1 MTKDMVTMD
10 RSAAREGKRMEQK
23 ENKNVFQS
31 VRTKIVGVMI
41 IAMVILAVCLSV
53 LLIRNLRIPLMEINK
68 NYLYDLALAYGEK
81 ISDQIDMIGYNTTT
95 GYYRLS
101 ESIGEVG
108 LDGVASSYA
117 YLVSED
123 GTMLY
128 HPTQEK
134 VGQPVENAVVKSLV
148 EQLQAGTVP
157 EPGVIEYEFKGAM
170 KYAAYYVTKKGHC
183 ILVVSADRDDL
194 MATVHRVTI
203 TGAICAIFLVIIAS
217 IIAFLIVNKIVKP
230 ILEVTNIVSR
240 LAHMDFSEID
250 GQEKLTA
257 RNDETGQMSRA
268 VAELRGQLADVVFEL
283 RSQSEQLFEASDTL
297 NTNATETATTV
308 NQVEKAVSDISDG
321 ASSQA
326 SETQKAKENVILMG
340 NMVEETTREVKEMID
355 NANSMQRY
363 SDEAFATLQK
373 LEKIN
378 DEARGA
384 IDVIYEQTNTTNES
398 AMKIREATSLI
409 TSIAEE
415 TNLLSL
421 NASIEAARAGEQG
434 RGFAV
439 VAGQIQKLAEQSND
453 SARQIENIIDSLI
466 EDSQKSVET
475 MEDVKR
481 IMESQNESVGHTN
494 ESFLQVGDGIR
505 SSIESVKRISDK
517 TRKLDEARINVVDV
531 VQNLTAIA
539 EENAASTEETSASVT
554 EVSSIVGNISENANS
569 LRDVANNLEKNMK
582 IFKI

>member
-1 MTKDMVTMD
+1 MKKN
-10 RSAAREGKRMEQK
+10 EGK
-23 ENKNVFQS
+23 NLFQS
-31 VRTKIVGVMI
+31 VRTKIVGVLVISMT
-41 IAMVILAVCLSV
+41 ILAVCLSIV
-53 LLIRNLRIPLMEINK
+53 LIRNLRIPLIDLNK
-68 NYLYDLALAYGEK
+68 NYLYDLALAYGEQVQ
-81 ISDQIDMIGYNTTT
+81 DQLDMIGYNTATS
-95 GYYRLS
+95 YSSLS
-101 ESIGEVG
+101 DVIGDVG
-108 LDGVASSYA
+108 LEGVASSYA

-128 HPTQEK
+128 HPTKEK
-134 VGQPVENAVVKSLV
+134 VGQPVENAVVKNV
-148 EQLQAGTVP
+148 VGQLQAGKVP
-157 EPGVIEYEFKGAM
+157 EPEVVEYEFKGAM
-170 KYAAYYVTKKGHC
+170 KYAAYYVTEKGHC
-183 ILVVSADRDDL
+183 ILVVSADQDDL
-194 MATVHRVTI
+194 MSTVHRVTI
-203 TGAICAIFLVIIAS
+203 IGVFCTIFLVIIAS
-217 IIAFLIVNKIVKP
+217 IIGFFIVNKIVKP
-230 ILEVTNIVSR
+230 ILEVTNIVGR
-240 LAHMDFSEID
+240 LAHMDFSEIE
-250 GQEKLTA
+250 GQDRLTA

-268 VAELRGQLADVVFEL
+268 VAELRGQLADVVSEL
-283 RSQSEQLFEASDTL
+283 REQSQQLFAASDTL

-308 NQVEKAVSDISDG
+308 EQVEKAVSDISDG

-326 SETQKAKENVILMG
+326 DETQKAKENVILMG
-340 NMVEETTREVKEMID
+340 NMVEETTREVTEMID

-363 SDEAFATLQK
+363 SEEAFATLQN
-373 LEKIN
+373 LAKIN

-494 ESFLQVGDGIR
+494 ERFLQVGEGIR

-517 TRKLDEARINVVDV
+517 TRKLDEARVNVVDV

-554 EVSSIVGNISENANS
+554 EVSNIVGNISENANS
-569 LRDVANNLEKNMK
+569 LRDVANNLEKNME